1 MALWQV
7 RIGRGLEREQAALDK
22 AMVFVGWEALPNLA
36 SIQSQAELE
45 TLCKKTYPNEKARTL
60 SSWARQIWTFLKRI
74 EPGDLV
80 IIPLKSR
87 SAYAVGRIIGP
98 YQYCSDLPQNL
109 HHARPVEWIKTE
121 IPRSSFD
128 QDILYSLGSIISV
141 CQIQRNHAQER
152 IQEMLTVDEDLS

>member
-7 RIGRGLEREQAALDK
+7 RIGRGIEREQAALDK
-22 AMVFVGWEALPNLA
+22 AIVFVGWEALPNLA

-45 TLCKKTYPNEKARTL
+45 TFCKKTYPNEKARTL

-87 SAYAVGRIIGP
+87 SAYAVGKIIGP
-98 YQYCSDLPQNL
+98 YQYCSDLPKNL
-109 HHARPVEWIKTE
+109 HHARSVEWIKKE

-128 QDILYSLGSIISV
+128 SEGQTCSPDTAFTINIIS
-141 CQIQRNHAQER
+141 AWF
-152 IQEMLTVDEDLS
+152 SFG